1 MTIDNSG
8 LEAIRARINQVD
20 DQLKKLILERLEIV
34 SDVAAYK
41 KAAGL
46 PVTDREREKK
56 VIARLTQGE
65 DADTS
70 LYLKMFYSNIFN
82 LSKLKESADMS
93 ADDPS
98 GLVRRFLD
106 ACSTL
111 LVFPERPVVGC
122 QGIKGANSGLAAEK
136 LFVEPDI
143 RYYESFGDVLDAVDR
158 GEVRYGVIPI
168 ENSIAGSVSGIY
180 EMIAEH
186 GDYIVRAL
194 KLRITHALLA
204 SPGTALKDIGKVYS
218 HPQALSQCSR
228 FLKECLPDAEIVP
241 CSNTAVAA
249 EKAAEN
255 GNGCAAICS
264 PACIGLYRLDRV
276 TGAPDVI
283 SDVGDNY
290 TRFVVVSP
298 ELEIYPGSDKIT
310 VTAELPDRPG
320 ALYELI
326 SEFAAADINL
336 TKIESRPIP
345 CRQFEYSFIF
355 DFEMSPVQIY
365 TNAVLND
372 ILTRYKARFLGA
384 YCEIE

>member
-1 MTIDNSG
+1 M
-8 LEAIRARINQVD
+8 
-20 DQLKKLILERLEIV
+20 
-34 SDVAAYK
+34 
-41 KAAGL
+41 
-46 PVTDREREKK
+46 
-56 VIARLTQGE
+56 QG
-65 DADTS
+65 A
-70 LYLKMFYSNIFN
+70 FAQI
-82 LSKLKESADMS
+82 
-93 ADDPS
+93 
-98 GLVRRFLD
+98 
-106 ACSTL
+106 
-111 LVFPERPVVGC
+111 
-122 QGIKGANSGLAAEK
+122 AAEK
-136 LFVEPDI
+136 IFPDADLKSFASFRQAYEAVEKKSCD
-143 RYYESFGDVLDAVDR
+143 YAVL
-158 GEVRYGVIPI
+158 PI
-168 ENSIAGSVSGIY
+168 ENSFAGEVAQVTDLLYAGTLKIVGIF
-180 EMIAEH
+180 ELPVVHNLLGIPET
-186 GDYIVRAL
+186 D
-194 KLRITHALLA
+194 ITQI
-204 SPGTALKDIGKVYS
+204 KEVYS